1 MILLRHIVTLRLLRC
16 KVKVTFPNLWTN
28 SCCSH
33 PLYKMD
39 EMDGKIGAC
48 IAAARRA
55 KFECGLNLTAK
66 EISHMA
72 RIIYSSDCSELFSE
86 NELDHCVVSRT
97 DHELKINNDEIS
109 NIKVK

>member
-1 MILLRHIVTLRLLRC
+1 
-16 KVKVTFPNLWTN
+16 
-28 SCCSH
+28 
-33 PLYKMD
+33 MD

-86 NELDHCVVSRT
+86 NELDHCVVSKT